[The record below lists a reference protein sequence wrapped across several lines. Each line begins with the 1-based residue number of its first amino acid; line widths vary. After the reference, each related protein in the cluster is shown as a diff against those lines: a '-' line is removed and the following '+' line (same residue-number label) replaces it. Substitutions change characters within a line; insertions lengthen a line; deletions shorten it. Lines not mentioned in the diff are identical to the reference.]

1 MTEFGTVELTC
12 DRWIGLGWGWAGD
25 QIGVER
31 CGCKSKE
38 KMEDREDCRKDAGDE
53 AAVVDDGQ

>member
-1 MTEFGTVELTC
+1 LTC

-25 QIGVER
+25 QIGGER
-31 CGCKSKE
+31 CGCKKSKE